1 MKRSE
6 VLHAWGTILTGRAPS
21 MSIEITKECPLR
33 CPGCYA
39 YEDAHL
45 GGGATLRQLS
55 DHKGDDLVARVLALV
70 DRERP
75 LHLSIVGGDPLVRFR
90 ELDALL
96 PQLNQRGIFVQVV
109 TSAFR
114 PIPLAWT
121 ALDRLN
127 VVVSIDGLPAEHD
140 ERRKPATIARILKNI
155 AGHQVVVHATVTGQI
170 MRRPG
175 YLREFLEF
183 WSPRPELRK
192 MWISLFT
199 PQRNAPPAP
208 EQLTPAERQRA
219 IEELLA
225 LRRLHPKLDMAA
237 ALIREFARPPQTA
250 DECVFAKTTTIFSAD
265 LKTKVTPCQFGG
277 DPDCTQCGCIAS
289 MGLAAVGNHKLAG
302 VLPVRHIF
310 NASLAVGN
318 LVSRFRAPSS
328 TQQPAPSAAPAA
340 PVMPSDSVGAL
351 LAAPVMLRPVSQV
364 HAASPADAVS
374 VASADS
380 ASL

>member
-1 MKRSE
+1 VKRSE
-6 VLHAWGTILTGRAPS
+6 IFHAWGRILAGRAPS

-45 GGGATLRQLS
+45 GGLTTLRQLS

-75 LHLSIVGGDPLVRFR
+75 LHLSLVGGDPLVRFR
-90 ELDALL
+90 ELDQLL
-96 PQLNQRGIFVQVV
+96 PQLNARRIFVQVV

-114 PIPLAWT
+114 PIPLEWRAY
-121 ALDRLN
+121 DRMN
-127 VVVSIDGLPAEHD
+127 VVVSVDGLPAEHD
-140 ERRKPATIARILKNI
+140 VRRAPATIARILKNI
-155 AGHQVVVHATVTGQI
+155 AGHEVIVHSTVTGQI

-199 PQRNAPPAP
+199 PQRGAAPAP
-208 EQLTPAERQRA
+208 EQLTPDERARA

-225 LRRLHPKLDMAA
+225 LRREFPKLDMAA
-237 ALIREFARPPQTA
+237 ALIREFAAPPPTPR
-250 DECVFAKTTTIFSAD
+250 DCVFAKTTAIYSAD
-265 LKTKVTPCQFGG
+265 LRTRVMPCQFGG

-302 VLPVRHIF
+302 VFPVRHLF
-310 NASLAVGN
+310 NASLALG
-318 LVSRFRAPSS
+318 RAASALRPSS
-328 TQQPAPSAAPAA
+328 KPPRESVRPAPAA
-340 PVMPSDSVGAL
+340 DTA
-351 LAAPVMLRPVSQV
+351 
-364 HAASPADAVS
+364 
-374 VASADS
+374 
-380 ASL
+380 